1 MNMRKTSFLLIGTL
15 LILAPAT
22 FAHTSLYDP
31 SDDEKAVARGLEI
44 AQEAD
49 RRDAGFDNL
58 EVTLTMTLR
67 NREGQESTR
76 KMRNKTLEVMDDGDK
91 SLIIF
96 DEPRDVAGTAFLS
109 FTHAEG
115 PDDQWLYLPALKRVK
130 RIASNNKS
138 GPFMG
143 SEFAYEDIASQEV
156 AKYTYKYIGEEMLDG
171 IPHYVVERYP
181 VDKKSGYT
189 KQVVWYDQAEYR
201 LMKIDFYDRKEAL
214 LKTLTYHEYQQYL
227 DHYWRAQRFEMVNHQ
242 TGKSTTLL
250 FDGYVFQTG
259 LTERDFDKN
268 SLRRAR

>member
-1 MNMRKTSFLLIGTL
+1 MRPKPFALILGLFLLTTT
-15 LILAPAT
+15 A
-22 FAHTSLYDP
+22 FAHVDANDP
-31 SDDEKAVARGLEI
+31 DNDEKAIARGLEI
-44 AQEAD
+44 AEESD

-67 NREGQESTR
+67 NRQGQESTR

-143 SEFAYEDIASQEV
+143 SEFAYEDISSQEV
-156 AKYTYKYIGEEMLDG
+156 PKYTYKYMGDETLDG
-171 IPHYVVERYP
+171 VAHFVVERYP
-181 VDKKSGYT
+181 TDKKSGYT
-189 KQVVWYDQAEYR
+189 KQVVWYDQDEYR
-201 LMKIDFYDRKEAL
+201 PMKIDFYDRKEAL
-214 LKTLTYHEYQQYL
+214 LKTLTYHEYQQHL
-227 DHYWRAQRFEMVNHQ
+227 DQYWRANRFEMVNHQ
-242 TGKSTTLL
+242 TGKSTTLV
-250 FDGYVFQTG
+250 FDDYAFRTG
-259 LTERDFDKN
+259 LTDRDFDKN